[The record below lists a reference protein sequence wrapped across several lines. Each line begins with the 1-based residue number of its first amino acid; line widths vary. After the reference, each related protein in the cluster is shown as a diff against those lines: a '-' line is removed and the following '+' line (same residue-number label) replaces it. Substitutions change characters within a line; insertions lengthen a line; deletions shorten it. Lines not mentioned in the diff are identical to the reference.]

1 MPAQAEKTIG
11 IIGGLGP
18 QATADFYH
26 RVICH
31 TPATSDQDHLH
42 VLIDSNPKTPNRN
55 LAIAGQGPCPGD
67 TLRQSA
73 LRLQAA
79 GADFLVMPCNTA
91 HAFKDWII
99 NAVDIPFIDIID
111 ETVAHIQC
119 LNHQEAHQEKWQPA
133 HHRNI
138 HIKKVALLATDGC
151 LQSRLYHNALEAE
164 GLATLCIDQSKQQHF
179 MELIYA
185 IKATGVTAEI
195 KDQMMAMAQHLIG
208 FGAQAVIAGCT
219 EVPLVLSQGDLPV
232 PLIDSTDIL
241 AKRCVHYASAIP

>member
-1 MPAQAEKTIG
+1 MSVQSEKTIG
-11 IIGGLGP
+11 IVGGLGP

-26 RVICH
+26 RIIHH
-31 TPATSDQDHLH
+31 TPAKRDQDHLH

-73 LRLQAA
+73 LRLEAA

-91 HAFKDWII
+91 HAFKHWII
-99 NAVDIPFIDIID
+99 NAVDIPFVDIID
-111 ETVAHIQC
+111 ETVAHIQR
-119 LNHQEAHQEKWQPA
+119 LNHQGQWQT
-133 HHRNI
+133 
-138 HIKKVALLATDGC
+138 VALLATDGC
-151 LQSRLYHNALEAE
+151 LQSRLYHNALEGK
-164 GLATLCIDQSKQQHF
+164 GLATLSIGHEDQNRF
-179 MELIYA
+179 MDLIYT

-208 FGAQAVIAGCT
+208 LGAQAIIAGCT
-219 EVPLVLSQGDLPV
+219 EVPLVLSHGDLPV

-241 AKRCVHYASAIP
+241 AQRCVHYARDTLINE